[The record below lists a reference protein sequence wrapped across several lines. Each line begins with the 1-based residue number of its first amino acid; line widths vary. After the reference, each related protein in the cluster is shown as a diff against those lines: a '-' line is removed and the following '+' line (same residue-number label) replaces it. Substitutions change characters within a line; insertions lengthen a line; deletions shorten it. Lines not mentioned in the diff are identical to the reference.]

1 MFICFVSI
9 HPQAKMDRRRSRI
22 FKSMTRRQD
31 IREQADRANDEAIQ
45 GGIDGGIRWFLG
57 GVIVFGTAQIVW
69 PMYRGLTLQFK
80 VFVMFAGLIVGIL
93 AFFRWRYIALRLISS
108 DCDGCSD

>member
-1 MFICFVSI
+1 
-9 HPQAKMDRRRSRI
+9 
-22 FKSMTRRQD
+22 MTRRQD

-80 VFVMFAGLIVGIL
+80 VFVLFAGTDC
-93 AFFRWRYIALRLISS
+93 RLSCFLQVEIHSS
-108 DCDGCSD
+108 AADI